1 MKFIFAENVDMVDPE
16 FDFIK
21 DRSSSSREPYWDDV
35 YPHQLLGHA
44 PYDGLLVSRAIVG
57 GHVKTGK
64 YNESQ
69 AMRFRREGA
78 RKFLRFSEQDYPNTV
93 MWGDCG
99 AFAYVNE
106 EVPPYTVDEIVEF
119 YADGQFTHGCSVDH
133 IIFEFQDTEFD
144 FAFDDS
150 EVRRRQE
157 ITLSNA
163 AEFITKSRD
172 RIGNHFT
179 PVGVVHGWSPKTMAE
194 AAAELVK
201 MGYDYLAIGGMVPL
215 RPEQIKSALG
225 AVRDA
230 IPKEVAVHILG
241 FAKADHVHEF
251 QNCGLDSVD
260 TTSPL
265 LRAFK
270 DSRANYY
277 EWDGASFNYFT
288 AIRVPQVL
296 TSPPLKRMVQ
306 AGKLELEEAVELE
319 REALST
325 LRKYDSGETSMKA
338 AVNSVREYW
347 KLINSEIAKTN
358 PSKAN
363 KEIETLTQRIGPMLS
378 KQPWKKCQCEIC
390 KNVGIEVAIFRGNN
404 RNRRRGFHNLYVY
417 GKRLREMKEQNIG

>member
-1 MKFIFAENVDMVDPE
+1 MKFIFAENMDLVDPK
-16 FDFIK
+16 FDFVK

-35 YPHQLLGHA
+35 YPHQLLGYA
-44 PYDGLLVSRAIVG
+44 PYNGLLVSRAIVG
-57 GHVKTGK
+57 GHVKAGK

-78 RKFLRFSEQDYPNTV
+78 RKFLRFEEENYPNSV

-99 AFAYVNE
+99 AFAYVDE
-106 EVPPYTVDEIVEF
+106 YEPPYSVDEIVDF

-133 IIFEFQDTEFD
+133 IIFEYQETEFD

-201 MGYDYLAIGGMVPL
+201 MGYNYLALGGMVPL
-215 RPEQIKSALG
+215 KAGQIMSALK
-225 AVRDA
+225 AVRSA
-230 IPKEVAVHILG
+230 IPEDVKIHILG
-241 FAKADHVHEF
+241 FAKADDV
-251 QNCGLDSVD
+251 QNFVGKGLDSVD

-270 DSRANYY
+270 DARANYY
-277 EWDGASFNYFT
+277 EWNGSSFNYYA

-296 TSPPLKRMVQ
+296 TSPPLKRAVQ
-306 AGKLELEEAVELE
+306 SGRLELEKAVALE
-319 REALST
+319 RSALTALRFYDKDDAQLNEVIEA
-325 LRKYDSGETSMKA
+325 
-338 AVNSVREYW
+338 VREYW
-347 KLINSEIAKTN
+347 TLIHSELAKTN

-363 KEIETLTQRIGPMLS
+363 KEIETLTQRITPTLRD
-378 KQPWKKCQCEIC
+378 KPWKRCDCSICQS
-390 KNVGIEVAIFRGNN
+390 VGIEVAIFRGNN
-404 RNRRRGFHNLYVY
+404 RNRRRGVHNLHVY
-417 GKRLREMKEQNIG
+417 GRRVRELKGN

>member
-1 MKFIFAENVDMVDPE
+1 MKFIFAENMDLVDPD

-35 YPHQLLGHA
+35 YPHQLLGYA
-44 PYDGLLVSRAIVG
+44 PYNGLLVSRAIVG

-78 RKFLRFSEQDYPNTV
+78 RKFLRFEEDDYPNSV

-99 AFAYVNE
+99 AFAYVE
-106 EVPPYTVDEIVEF
+106 EHEPPYSVDEIVDF

-133 IIFEFQDTEFD
+133 IIFEYQDTEFD
-144 FAFDDS
+144 FAFDDA
-150 EVRRRQE
+150 EVKRRQE

-201 MGYDYLAIGGMVPL
+201 MGYDYLALGGMVPL
-215 RPEQIKSALG
+215 KAEQIMGALK
-225 AVRDA
+225 AVRAA
-230 IPKEVAVHILG
+230 IPDDVQVHILG
-241 FAKADHVHEF
+241 FAKADEV
-251 QNCGLDSVD
+251 QNFIGKGLDSVD

-277 EWDGASFNYFT
+277 EWNGSAFNYYT

-296 TSPPLKRMVQ
+296 TSPPLKRAVQ
-306 AGKLELEEAVELE
+306 SGKLELEKAVALE
-319 REALST
+319 RSALSALRSYDKGEAGFKEALH
-325 LRKYDSGETSMKA
+325 A
-338 AVNSVREYW
+338 VREYW
-347 KLINSEIAKTN
+347 TLINAELAKTN

-363 KEIETLTQRIGPMLS
+363 KEIETLTQRIIPMLS
-378 KQPWKKCQCEIC
+378 DQPWKKCDCSIC
-390 KNVGIEVAIFRGNN
+390 TSIGIEVAIFRGNN
-404 RNRRRGFHNLYVY
+404 RNRRRGVHNLHVY
-417 GKRLREMKEQNIG
+417 GRRVRQLKDN

>member
-172 RIGNHFT
+172 RIGNHFS

-215 RPEQIKSALG
+215 RSEQIKSALG

-251 QNCGLDSVD
+251 QNCGLDSID

-306 AGKLELEEAVELE
+306 AGKLELEEVVELE

>member
-230 IPKEVAVHILG
+230 IPKQVAVHILG

-325 LRKYDSGETSMKA
+325 LRKFDSGETSMKA

>member
-215 RPEQIKSALG
+215 RSEQIKSALG

-378 KQPWKKCQCEIC
+378 KQPWKRCQCEIC